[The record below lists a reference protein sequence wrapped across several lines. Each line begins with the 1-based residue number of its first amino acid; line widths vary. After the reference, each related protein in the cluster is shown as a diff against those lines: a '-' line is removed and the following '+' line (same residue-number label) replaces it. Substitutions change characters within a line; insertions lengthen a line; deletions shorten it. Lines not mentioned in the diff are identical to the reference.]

1 MWKVLPKFL
10 LFKAI
15 FFVFFIVVIFTL
27 SINKFDA
34 SANGSFAYAIEL
46 SSIIILG
53 FLVFVW
59 ILAKWLWKPLWTIPK
74 LDNILNHKVCPDLNG
89 EWSGVIIS
97 NFPGQGSQSN
107 TKVKMKIE
115 ADFLGFSLFLNS
127 EDGYSKSS
135 VVQSEIYKD
144 PKTGIYYL
152 SYIFEAEVHLP
163 KKNDDRLFDGAARLE
178 VIYLEDQQLK
188 LKGTYWTNRAWQR
201 NLNTAGIIELTRNT

>member
-1 MWKVLPKFL
+1 MWKVLPKFF
-10 LFKAI
+10 LFKTI
-15 FFVFFIVVIFTL
+15 FFGFFIVVTFI
-27 SINKFDA
+27 SIDR
-34 SANGSFAYAIEL
+34 SFANAIEL

-53 FLVFVW
+53 FMAFVLV
-59 ILAKWLWKPLWTIPK
+59 LAKWLWKPLWSIPK
-74 LDNILNHKVCPDLNG
+74 LDNILNRKVCPDLNG
-89 EWSGVIIS
+89 EWSGVVIS
-97 NFPGQGSQSN
+97 NFPGQGSQSH

-163 KKNDDRLFDGAARLE
+163 KQNDDRLFDGAARLE
-178 VIYLEDQQLK
+178 VIHLEDQQLK